1 MAVTASHV
9 TPICQSGNFP
19 YQLVLGI
26 CGLMLV
32 TDPQFTNLNP

>member
-9 TPICQSGNFP
+9 TPICPGNFP

-32 TDPQFTNLNP
+32 TNLNP

>member
-1 MAVTASHV
+1 MAMTASQV

-32 TDPQFTNLNP
+32 PVNLTNLNP